1 MSRLTVLT
9 WPDYA
14 VTELEEMLRAATGVD
29 LEWAFFDQNEEA
41 YARVS
46 AAPDRYD
53 VIFADGAWPLRFRD
67 AGLVRE
73 LGADDLRGWDD
84 VHPVFAERCQEAWA
98 TGAGRIAARPGYWG
112 VRGLIFDPDRIAA
125 PRSWDALWD
134 APEGGA
140 WVNSQGS
147 EVIAETALA
156 LGFPAEAVYELE
168 GADLERVT
176 ARLRDLGSRLGGAW
190 RLLPDLIAAFAGG
203 AVVAEVHSTT
213 LATNVAEA
221 IGRPLE
227 AAVPREGTVAWLDGA
242 MVGARS
248 REPEAAL
255 AFLEIA
261 FSELGVL
268 AQWEQSDGY
277 WSVNRKAMAT
287 LAADPRFAKRVTPAE
302 AAMDVLSRS
311 VQYRPP
317 ADARAYALAWQQAL
331 GGAPSVPASVTEAIA
346 WLAAGSP
353 AGGIA

>member
-1 MSRLTVLT
+1 MTQLTVLT

-14 VTELEEMLRAATGVD
+14 VTELEDMLREATGVD
-29 LEWAFFDQNEEA
+29 VEWAFFDQNEEA

-53 VIFADGAWPLRFRD
+53 VIFADGAWPRRFWD
-67 AGLVRE
+67 AGLVRA
-73 LGADDLRGWDD
+73 LGAAELRGWAD
-84 VHPVFAERCQEAWA
+84 VHPVFAERCHEAW
-98 TGAGRIAARPGYWG
+98 GIGDGRIAARPGYWG

-168 GADLERVT
+168 GGDLERVT
-176 ARLRDLGSRLGGAW
+176 ARLRELGSKLGGAW

-221 IGRPLE
+221 IGRPVE

-242 MVGARS
+242 MIGARS
-248 REPEAAL
+248 RQPEVAL

-261 FSELGVL
+261 FSERGVL
-268 AQWEQSDGY
+268 GQWEQSDGY
-277 WSVNRKAMAT
+277 WSVNRTAMAA
-287 LAADPRFAKRVTPAE
+287 LAADPRFASRIGSAE
-302 AAMDVLSRS
+302 AAIDVLSRS

-317 ADARAYALAWQQAL
+317 GDARAYALAWQQAL
-331 GGAPSVPASVTEAIA
+331 GGARNVPASVTEATA

-353 AGGIA
+353 SGGIA